1 MSRAGF
7 SGGSEQLAVQ
17 HGAVVIDGYFD
28 VDVFV
33 GVDPADDSTMRRDL
47 LRSGS
52 YEVTPALTDRAAGVS
67 AASGSPE
74 PTYGDERAQGPTK
87 GSALRKKLRTLGTV
101 SDS

>member
-1 MSRAGF
+1 MYRAGF

-17 HGAVVIDGYFD
+17 HGAVVIDGYCD

-52 YEVTPALTDRAAGVS
+52 YEVTSPDRQGG
-67 AASGSPE
+67 GSE
-74 PTYGDERAQGPTK
+74 RSERVARADHADERAQGPTK
-87 GSALRKKLRTLGTV
+87 GSALRKGVRSLGTV

>member
-1 MSRAGF
+1 MYRAGF

-17 HGAVVIDGYFD
+17 HGAVVIDGYCD

-67 AASGSPE
+67 EASGSPE
-74 PTYGDERAQGPTK
+74 PTMRTSERKVLRREVRCAR
-87 GSALRKKLRTLGTV
+87 GSGA
-101 SDS
+101 